1 MEKDDDVI
9 FDPIVDISK
18 LFDTPIVSGNFS
30 VCVFLKQLSP
40 LYLSE
45 DVSWK
50 SPIFC
55 SLLSHALQ
63 REGKLE
69 RKGKQHLTLIL
80 YNLFLRKQEKPFISD
95 WVFNKGNYLY
105 FKLVIVSFWQLLCLT
120 MVFWYIITIRLKVDI
135 DYLHADK
142 EWFESLV

>member
-1 MEKDDDVI
+1 MMWFLIQLLI
-9 FDPIVDISK
+9 FPNYLIPLLYQATFRFMYFQSNC
-18 LFDTPIVSGNFS
+18 P
-30 VCVFLKQLSP
+30 P

-50 SPIFC
+50 GPIFC
-55 SLLSHALQ
+55 SLLSQTLQ
-63 REGKLE
+63 REEKLE
-69 RKGKQHLTLIL
+69 RKEKQHLTWIL
-80 YNLFLRKQEKPFISD
+80 CNLFLRKQEKPFISG
-95 WVFNKGNYLY
+95 WVFNKSNYLY

-120 MVFWYIITIRLKVDI
+120 MVFWYIITIRFKVDI